1 MEPRD
6 FKRISAFPRF
16 PSPLRKETAEMGFR
30 RLFYTP
36 PPSPMGIS
44 ARHDVRPR
52 AFFGYSNIPLIY
64 HIHHYAHLC
73 QYPPELK
80 MLVQFLEGLGRAVT
94 EDVF

>member
-36 PPSPMGIS
+36 PPVAHGYIS
-44 ARHDVRPR
+44 TPR
-52 AFFGYSNIPLIY
+52 CPTPCVLW
-64 HIHHYAHLC
+64 
-73 QYPPELK
+73 
-80 MLVQFLEGLGRAVT
+80 V
-94 EDVF
+94 